1 VASGEENKEQERFL
15 AEWADIIAGA
25 MMKEKSSA
33 HFARN
38 DGRREGGCQGMERGH
53 DVLRFHEGA
62 RRARCIVPLQEPE
75 KTRGGKNRGR
85 EKQGDVEGL
94 AGFAMAW

>member
-1 VASGEENKEQERFL
+1 
-15 AEWADIIAGA
+15 
-25 MMKEKSSA
+25 MKEKAPA

-38 DGRREGGCQGMERGH
+38 DGRREGCCRGMKRGH

-75 KTRGGKNRGR
+75 KTRGGKNRGTSS
-85 EKQGDVEGL
+85 GL
-94 AGFAMAW
+94 LASEWRGEFRLRTSAGKFLLKSMDY